1 MAFLTSSESFFKDN
15 RISAGMVDELI
26 KYMESHLYIVRIKLM
41 YEWIKQNGGINLF
54 TCSNDMYESLA
65 ERMAMNRIPFIII
78 RDMSDNTGLLI
89 RNKDYDMCV
98 HIKKEILEEK
108 SVPCKIM
115 STMELIAFSEN
126 IDDSE
131 KGVVS
136 ITGLTSSQLEMIEDK
151 VMNIIHPEAIGEDLM
166 QDMTYRFSILGKD
179 AFKKEINSLARILL
193 DIQFM
198 TQGPN
203 KGKNTN
209 RAENHRM
216 MDGYISDALSGKRP
230 VSYIVE
236 GKRYMKL
243 SSAGFEYGFIKKIN
257 GSVGFTR
264 EFDYRPEMPDYEEQ
278 LYSKLASFCNAV
290 ITTNINEVYN
300 IIDKN
305 SVFILDEKEKER
317 DISEREVSRM
327 ITITVRKKM
336 EDDPVMAHEGR
347 YASKMTEMIK
357 EMSRVMKG
365 VLTNTVPLGYT
376 EGEITNIA
384 GAMYRYGLSKD
395 DYRTIPDELSKL
407 EIVPIAEI
415 RELISEKKLER
426 EERRIRDFEELE
438 R

>member
-1 MAFLTSSESFFKDN
+1 
-15 RISAGMVDELI
+15 
-26 KYMESHLYIVRIKLM
+26 
-41 YEWIKQNGGINLF
+41 
-54 TCSNDMYESLA
+54 
-65 ERMAMNRIPFIII
+65 
-78 RDMSDNTGLLI
+78 
-89 RNKDYDMCV
+89 
-98 HIKKEILEEK
+98 
-108 SVPCKIM
+108 
-115 STMELIAFSEN
+115 
-126 IDDSE
+126 
-131 KGVVS
+131 
-136 ITGLTSSQLEMIEDK
+136 
-151 VMNIIHPEAIGEDLM
+151 
-166 QDMTYRFSILGKD
+166 
-179 AFKKEINSLARILL
+179 
-193 DIQFM
+193 
-198 TQGPN
+198 
-203 KGKNTN
+203 
-209 RAENHRM
+209 
-216 MDGYISDALSGKRP
+216 
-230 VSYIVE
+230 
-236 GKRYMKL
+236 
-243 SSAGFEYGFIKKIN
+243 
-257 GSVGFTR
+257 
-264 EFDYRPEMPDYEEQ
+264 MPDYEEQ